1 MKYDAFTEELKAA
14 GLSGR
19 AFARMLK
26 LNPNSIANYKSVGV
40 VPSHLGVI
48 AALIRTMNDAGLDY
62 ESVISRVP
70 IERKAAR
77 GSSVGLRSV

>member
-19 AFARMLK
+19 SFARMLK
-26 LNPNSIANYKSVGV
+26 LNPNSIANYKSSGM

-48 AALIRTMNDAGLDY
+48 AVLIRTLNDAGLDY
-62 ESVISRVP
+62 EGAISRVP

-77 GSSVGLRSV
+77 GNSSGLRSS